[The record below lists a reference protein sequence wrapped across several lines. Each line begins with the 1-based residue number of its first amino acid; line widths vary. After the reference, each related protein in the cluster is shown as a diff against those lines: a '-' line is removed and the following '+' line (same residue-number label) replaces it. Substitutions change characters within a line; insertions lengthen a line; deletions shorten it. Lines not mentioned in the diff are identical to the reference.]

1 MQISKTLFAALAV
14 ILGMCASSEAHML
27 QKSTSEVDIQLP
39 KVEWKIQVHLNDY
52 NQSFE
57 NADEASLKAYLA
69 NRLRVI
75 LDRNDCALQGL
86 KFEKHLPEERVDM
99 NAEYLCP
106 GTSGGIEL
114 SYGLFYGDNSHRHIA
129 KIIQGAQSVSHTF
142 SPEATEFKWEG
153 GQAGEVFANFLKLG
167 LEHILLGFDHILFVL
182 SLVLGAIR
190 FRSLFWLITSFT
202 LAHSVSLALATFG
215 IVDISPHV
223 IEPAI
228 AGSILWVA
236 LWNILTPQRAH
247 TRGDIFITFFF
258 GLIHGLGFSNALKE
272 AQLFGK
278 QLALPLLS
286 FNVGVEIGQFLV
298 VLLAFPL
305 LAILRRKNAALSAW
319 VERAALA
326 GIILLAGYWL
336 IQRLFF
342 WSSSGV

>member
-1 MQISKTLFAALAV
+1 MKTFQTLFAALFF
-14 ILGMCASSEAHML
+14 LSMTASSEAHML
-27 QKSTSEVDIQLP
+27 QKSTSEVKVELP

-57 NADEASLKAYLA
+57 NADAESLKAYLA

-75 LDRNDCALQGL
+75 LDRNDCDLQDL
-86 KFEKHLPEERVDM
+86 KFEKHAAEERVDL
-99 NAEYLCP
+99 NADFLCP
-106 GTSGGIEL
+106 RGSGTLEF
-114 SYGLFYGDNSHRHIA
+114 SYGLFYGDNAHRHIS
-129 KIIQGAQSVSHTF
+129 KITQGAYSTSHTF
-142 SPEATEFKWEG
+142 SPEATEFRLEG
-153 GQAGEVFANFLKLG
+153 GIFWQVFSNFLKLG

-202 LAHSVSLALATFG
+202 LAHSLSLALATFG
-215 IVDISPHV
+215 IVNISPHV

-247 TRGDIFITFFF
+247 TRGDVFITFFF
-258 GLIHGLGFSNALKE
+258 GLIHGLAFSDALKE

-278 QLALPLLS
+278 QLALPLLG
-286 FNVGVEIGQFLV
+286 FNLGVEVGQFLI

-305 LAILRRKNAALSAW
+305 LAALRRKNAKLSSW
-319 VERAALA
+319 VERVALA
-326 GIILLAGYWL
+326 GIILMAGYWL
-336 IQRLFF
+336 VQRLFF
-342 WSSSGV
+342 WDSRGL